1 MSPRR
6 GNAVVFNTSNNN
18 QDHNYNITIN
28 NKTNS
33 NNNEDHDYCRSNN
46 NSSEEDYSK
55 TNSNNNEDHD
65 YCSNNNSS
73 ETQDYIRKLIRNSE
87 TTIKKYVK
95 VKKQNI
101 ELRKIIRRL
110 KSKKY
115 LNQQLSAMLS
125 GKTNPATAAML
136 VTGGRGK
143 KKYTREDVAVAAVIR
158 ATSRRT
164 YKMLRKKKLLKL
176 PGETTI
182 KNWLKHI
189 NLRCNGVQQSL
200 LDILKAK
207 KTTDRDRHII
217 LSFDEMEIKECWIYD
232 ARNKEVIPPAKK
244 LQVVMVRSLIS
255 GWKIPI
261 YFKLDTNMTIEI
273 LSQITRS
280 LEQEGFLVHGASFD
294 LGNKTFMSE
303 AKFSKGEYYIE
314 HPVDPTRRFY
324 LLPDPPHTLK
334 LSRTHILTKV
344 IIFIQMHKAKTH

>member
-6 GNAVVFNTSNNN
+6 GNAVVVFTT
-18 QDHNYNITIN
+18 HNYNIRIN

-33 NNNEDHDYCRSNN
+33 NNNG
-46 NSSEEDYSK
+46 
-55 TNSNNNEDHD
+55 DHD

-164 YKMLRKKKLLKL
+164 YKMLRKKNRLTVIYIAVRCMVALLFLSMK
-176 PGETTI
+176 TNNI
-182 KNWLKHI
+182 
-189 NLRCNGVQQSL
+189 L
-200 LDILKAK
+200 L
-207 KTTDRDRHII
+207 
-217 LSFDEMEIKECWIYD
+217 
-232 ARNKEVIPPAKK
+232 
-244 LQVVMVRSLIS
+244 
-255 GWKIPI
+255 
-261 YFKLDTNMTIEI
+261 
-273 LSQITRS
+273 
-280 LEQEGFLVHGASFD
+280 
-294 LGNKTFMSE
+294 
-303 AKFSKGEYYIE
+303 
-314 HPVDPTRRFY
+314 
-324 LLPDPPHTLK
+324 
-334 LSRTHILTKV
+334 
-344 IIFIQMHKAKTH
+344 